1 MMTAVPASTPCNYSN
16 NNNNNNNNNNVSY
29 LITRHD
35 DGLGGEGDAGLAV
48 HDEVHVGRVDLGMR
62 PDDGRVVDMKHL
74 Q

>member
-1 MMTAVPASTPCNYSN
+1 MYSCCRRTN
-16 NNNNNNNNNNVSY
+16 NLGTEIYYSNNNNNVSY